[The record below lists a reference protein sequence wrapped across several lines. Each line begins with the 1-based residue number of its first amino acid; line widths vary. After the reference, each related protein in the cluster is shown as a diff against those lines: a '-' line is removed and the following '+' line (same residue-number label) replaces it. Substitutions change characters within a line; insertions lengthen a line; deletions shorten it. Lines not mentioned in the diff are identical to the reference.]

1 MKVFVDTNVLMDVL
15 GERRPFFDDA
25 VSILSLAES
34 GRLDACISA
43 VSFSNCWYLVRKQ
56 AGRAIA
62 DKGVRLLRDVFTT
75 VDLTSQVLNQ
85 AIDAGFADFEDAIQF
100 HSAVK
105 SGATCI
111 ITRNADH
118 FPREPFSILSPPD
131 FLAHH
136 SLK

>member
-1 MKVFVDTNVLMDVL
+1 MKAFVDTNVLMDVL
-15 GERRPFFDDA
+15 GERKPFFDDA
-25 VSILSLAES
+25 MSILSLAES

-43 VSFSNCWYLVRKQ
+43 ISFNTCWYLTRKHSR
-56 AGRAIA
+56 RAVA
-62 DKGVRLLRDVFTT
+62 DRNIRLLRDVFTT
-75 VDLTSQVLNQ
+75 VDLTSQVLIQ

-100 HSAVK
+100 HSAIR
-105 SGATCI
+105 SGASCI

-118 FPREPFSILSPPD
+118 FPREPLSILSPPD